1 MSKRPR
7 SFVWNYF
14 EIIDESEFIVC
25 MVGDCKMK
33 IKQTHGNTSNLLK
46 HLKTK
51 HSKEHEDCA
60 AQISVEKKKK
70 SRFSTNTHTDH
81 TKIPIVSK

>member
-7 SFVWNYF
+7 SSVWNYF
-14 EIIDESEFIVC
+14 EKIEESEFVVC
-25 MVGDCKMK
+25 TVGDCKTK

-51 HSKEHEDCA
+51 HIKEHEDCA
-60 AQISVEKKKK
+60 AQISAEKKKK
-70 SRFSTNTHTDH
+70 RADFQPT
-81 TKIPIVSK
+81 

>member
-7 SFVWNYF
+7 SSVWNYF
-14 EIIDESEFIVC
+14 EKIEESEFVVC
-25 MVGDCKMK
+25 MVGDCKTK

-51 HSKEHEDCA
+51 RIKEHEDCA
-60 AQISVEKKKK
+60 AQISAEKKKK
-70 SRFSTNTHTDH
+70 RADFQQT
-81 TKIPIVSK
+81 